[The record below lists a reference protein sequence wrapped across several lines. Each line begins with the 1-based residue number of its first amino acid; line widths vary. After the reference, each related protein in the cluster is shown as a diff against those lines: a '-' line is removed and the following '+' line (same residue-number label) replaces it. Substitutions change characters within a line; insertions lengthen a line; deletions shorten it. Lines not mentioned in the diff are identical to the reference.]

1 MVKKSPFEA
10 VYRQLGARFD
20 IFYDW
25 LMPADFGD
33 IEAENN
39 AIKNHCAAVDLSC
52 FGRIS
57 VKGGSNKE
65 VLSSIFKY
73 RSGSLALDRWI
84 WAKTTKNGKDLLC
97 RIVRTNGDCIVI
109 TSPGQN
115 EMVMELLTVEGGEAI
130 SVSDLTEKTGML
142 GLYGPAAAKSV
153 RGLLPFEFDSLEI
166 GDAAQLTF
174 FMMSFTLL
182 RGSWLGQDG
191 LELVCPASAGA
202 MAAGAIVKYRNKHNI
217 TPAGMESL
225 SRIFADVK
233 PPV

>member
-1 MVKKSPFEA
+1 MTKKSPFES
-10 VYRQLGARFD
+10 VYRQLDARFG
-20 IFYDW
+20 IYNDW

-33 IEAENN
+33 IEAESN
-39 AIKNHCAAVDLSC
+39 AIANHCAAVDLSC

-57 VKGGSNKE
+57 VKGSSAKD
-65 VLSSIFKY
+65 VLNRIFDR

-84 WAKTTKNGKDLLC
+84 WAKAAISGRELLC
-97 RIVRTNGDCIVI
+97 RIVRTNGDFILL
-109 TSPGQN
+109 TSPGEN
-115 EMVMELLTVEGGEAI
+115 ELVMEMLLEKGADAI
-130 SVSDLTEKTGML
+130 CAADITEKTGML
-142 GLYGPAAAKSV
+142 GLYGPAAASSV
-153 RGLLPFEFDSLEI
+153 RGLLPFEFDDLQI
-166 GDAAQLTF
+166 GDAAQISF

-202 MAAGAIVKYRNKHNI
+202 MAAGAIVKYRHKQNI

-225 SRIFADVK
+225 RRILADAK